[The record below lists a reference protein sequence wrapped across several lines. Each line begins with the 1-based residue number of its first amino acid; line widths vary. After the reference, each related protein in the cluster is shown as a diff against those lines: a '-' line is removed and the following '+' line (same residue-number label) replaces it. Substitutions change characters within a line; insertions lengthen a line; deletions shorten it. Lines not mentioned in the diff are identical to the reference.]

1 MGGASLPV
9 NGVGPGMDKIK
20 NMENK
25 KGVPPPLSRPQSN
38 GPPSRPDQVKTK
50 STKSDHLHLHGSIR
64 IATYPIIFRK
74 KTPFVD
80 SDDKPLKS

>member
-64 IATYPIIFRK
+64 IPSYLSDHIPK
-74 KTPFVD
+74 KKHLLLTVMTN
-80 SDDKPLKS
+80 L